1 MLIALPP
8 RKPGEVFVSILLL
21 FTLGWIGLYLTLH
34 VAIDDDSRIAA
45 VDLTDAYRLTPQ
57 GEFILLDPSAIY
69 WVMGEVNATP
79 LLQRLDDRTGKV
91 RSLMDNLLLDLARLQ
106 QSLKRESQ
114 AELSPA
120 SDPVA
125 IVNSALYTSH
135 CPAPKDCTGDAC
147 DQACRVWDQAHQL
160 LAKQSYAWASL
171 AGLQETNQ
179 TLSRILNI
187 LAQLKLHAHEQRA
200 DARMLRASRAQSF
213 FWSSPIG
220 SAFEVLFFSLFGV
233 LTNLL
238 INSAEYLRRGSFR
251 QSERWVAYTK
261 LVYGPVLSWIL
272 VSAIAVGWF
281 DLGEYDIGTYS
292 LPLLAFFLGLYSRRT
307 VALFDKLGDKLFGT
321 ATKSIEAGP
330 AEIVARRKAAL
341 AQFANAIKPRNL
353 QELRQ
358 SAFDLQKEIVKTLV
372 LEKESQK

>member
-21 FTLGWIGLYLTLH
+21 FTLSWIGLYLTLH
-34 VAIDDDSRIAA
+34 VAIDSDSRIAA

-69 WVMGEVNATP
+69 WVMGKVNATP

-91 RSLMDNLLLDLARLQ
+91 RSLMDNLHYDLARLQ
-106 QSLKRESQ
+106 QSLKRESK
-114 AELSPA
+114 AKLSPQT
-120 SDPVA
+120 DPVA
-125 IVNSALYTSH
+125 IVNAALYASR
-135 CPAPKDCTGDAC
+135 CPAPPACAGADCDRNC
-147 DQACRVWDQAHQL
+147 PIWDQTHQL
-160 LAKQSYAWASL
+160 LAKQLSDWSSL
-171 AGLQETNQ
+171 TELQETNQ
-179 TLSRILNI
+179 TLSRLLNI
-187 LAQLKLHAHEQRA
+187 LAQLKLHSHEQRA
-200 DARMLRASRAQSF
+200 DARMLRTSRAQSF
-213 FWSSPIG
+213 FWSSPLG

-238 INSAEYLRRGSFR
+238 INSAEYLRQGSFR

-272 VSAIAVGWF
+272 VSAVAVGWF

-307 VALFDKLGDKLFGT
+307 VALFDRLGEKLFGA

-330 AEIVARRKAAL
+330 AEITARRKAAL
-341 AQFANAIKPRNL
+341 AQFANSIKPRNL
-353 QELRQ
+353 QELQQ
-358 SAFDLQKEIVKTLV
+358 SAFALQKEIVKTIV
-372 LEKESQK
+372 LEKEAQK